1 MYTTNGGDK
10 PKTKGGIHMIIE
22 LGLTGNDRKELVK
35 AVSEII
41 GATAEYQYMPTCAY
55 IIGGH
60 YTITKEGNLE
70 ISDTADSKEVEKLID
85 ELVRRGYDIPTVD
98 KNLQNDDEAALT
110 VEIPKDRIDDAT
122 VDRLRKIVENKGK
135 LFKVAFKTDSL
146 EIEVTDDKVCFPW
159 FTVEQYDDA
168 TAYSNFICLLCEFAK
183 NQKRINNKPE
193 TTDNPKYTMRCYLIR
208 LGMIGADYKAA
219 RKVILRNLEGS
230 AAFRKVVNDDAVSE

>member
-1 MYTTNGGDK
+1 
-10 PKTKGGIHMIIE
+10 MIIE

-60 YTITKEGNLE
+60 YTITKEGNLD
-70 ISDTADSKEVEKLID
+70 IRDTADSKEVEKLID

-98 KNLQNDDEAALT
+98 KNLQNDDEASLT

-122 VDRLRKIVENKGK
+122 VDRLRKIVENKGE
-135 LFKVAFKTDSL
+135 LFKAAFKTDNL
-146 EIEVTDDKVCFPW
+146 KIEVTDEKVCFPW

-183 NQKRINNKPE
+183 IRSE
-193 TTDNPKYTMRCYLIR
+193 STTSLKQQTIR
-208 LGMIGADYKAA
+208 
-219 RKVILRNLEGS
+219 NTPC
-230 AAFRKVVNDDAVSE
+230 DAI